1 MCKLPEKIKNGANN
15 NDDGKFS
22 MKEILTRIISVT
34 TKKITHQAKNSDGP
48 VKIEPLSKNSS
59 NLDKY
64 LSEILF
70 SKKFDIIKTLL
81 NFIDLLLVSYYIK
94 P

>member
-1 MCKLPEKIKNGANN
+1 
-15 NDDGKFS
+15 

-34 TKKITHQAKNSDGP
+34 TKKITVQAKNSDGG
-48 VKIEPLSKNSS
+48 VKIEPESKNSS

-70 SKKFDIIKTLL
+70 YKKFDIIKIFL
-81 NFIDLLLVSYYIK
+81 NFIELLLVSYYIK
-94 P
+94 PQL

>member
-1 MCKLPEKIKNGANN
+1 MAGKIIRGENN
-15 NDDGKFS
+15 IDDGKF
-22 MKEILTRIISVT
+22 KINEILTRIISVT
-34 TKKITHQAKNSDGP
+34 SKKITVQAKNSEGE

-70 SKKFDIIKTLL
+70 SKKFDMIKTLL